1 MRQRNK
7 TIDNTGFSNLSV
19 AEANRLSNKDGS
31 FNVKRVG
38 IPFFQ
43 RYSILHTLLKMKRR
57 RFIMLIVLYYLFVNS
72 IFALIYFLIGVG
84 DLQGIH
90 LGKGWQNELLQ
101 AFFFSAQTITTVGY
115 GHIHPTSTLTNIVAA
130 LESFTGILTFAVI
143 TGLIYARFSRPQ
155 AYIQFSENA
164 LISPYKDGKGLMLR
178 LSTYKNNQLT
188 DLSATV
194 ILSMHMD
201 EGNGK
206 VTRFYNLP
214 LEIDQLSSMAM
225 SWTLV
230 HDINEESPLFGM
242 NSKQLIENKVEIM
255 AKINGFDDFLFH
267 NVQQRSS
274 YIASEII
281 VDAKFETML
290 GKTADGSMSLVDL
303 AKLNSYEIVK

>member
-43 RYSILHTLLKMKRR
+43 RYSILHTLLKMKKRQ
-57 RFIMLIVLYYLFVNS
+57 FILLIVFYYLFVNTV
-72 IFALIYFLIGVG
+72 FAFVYFFIGVG
-84 DLQGIH
+84 DLKGIH
-90 LGKGWQNELLQ
+90 LGEGWQNEFLQ

-130 LESFTGILTFAVI
+130 IESFSGILTFAVI
-143 TGLIYARFSRPQ
+143 TGLLYARFSRPQ

-164 LISPYKDGKGLMLR
+164 LISPYKDGKGLMFR
-178 LSTYKNNQLT
+178 LSTYKNNHLT
-188 DLSATV
+188 DLSAKV
-194 ILSMHMD
+194 ILSMHVD

-214 LEIDQLSSMAM
+214 LEIDQLSS
-225 SWTLV
+225 
-230 HDINEESPLFGM
+230 FGRA
-242 NSKQLIENKVEIM
+242 SCREKV
-255 AKINGFDDFLFH
+255 
-267 NVQQRSS
+267 
-274 YIASEII
+274 
-281 VDAKFETML
+281 
-290 GKTADGSMSLVDL
+290 
-303 AKLNSYEIVK
+303 

>member
-57 RFIMLIVLYYLFVNS
+57 RFILLIVLYYLFVNS

-155 AYIQFSENA
+155 AYLKFSENA
-164 LISPYKDGKGLMLR
+164 LISPYKDGKGLMFR

-188 DLSATV
+188 DLSAKV
-194 ILSMHMD
+194 ILSMHVD